1 MRNQDRDAL
10 DRLIAEQAAK
20 DAEREA
26 KRKRRQEHQEWQRT
40 PMCSWTTY
48 FIILAV
54 LSPIVLIAVSYT
66 EAYSKH
72 GFDASVLILGLLVI
86 LMTSVQIKT
95 QW

>member
-1 MRNQDRDAL
+1 
-10 DRLIAEQAAK
+10 
-20 DAEREA
+20 
-26 KRKRRQEHQEWQRT
+26 
-40 PMCSWTTY
+40 MCSWTTY